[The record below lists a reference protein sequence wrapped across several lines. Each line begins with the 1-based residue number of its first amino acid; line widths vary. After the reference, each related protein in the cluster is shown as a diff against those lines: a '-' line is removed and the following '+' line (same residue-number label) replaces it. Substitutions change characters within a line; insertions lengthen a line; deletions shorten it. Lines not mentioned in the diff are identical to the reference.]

1 MAMVGHKT
9 EAIYR
14 RYAIV
19 DDAMLREGA
28 AKLAGFHHTQQ
39 PAAMI
44 IPLPTGHRNDGRDHN
59 DTASHTAS
67 GR

>member
-1 MAMVGHKT
+1 MVGHQT

-19 DDAMLREGA
+19 DEAMLREGA
-28 AKLAGFHHTQQ
+28 EKLAVFHHSQHPGATV
-39 PAAMI
+39 
-44 IPLPTGHRNDGRDHN
+44 IPLSTGNRSDARGHT